1 MTDLTA
7 STRRAK
13 IVCTIGPA
21 SRDPEM
27 LRQMLRAGMDV
38 ARINFSHT
46 GQDEARQVIDLARSI
61 AHEEGRPL
69 AILTDLQGPK
79 IRVGDLPEPLQ
90 LVEGQRYTIVT
101 QAQEAGA
108 VDLQGPPRIPTT
120 YKALWGDVTA
130 GDRILLDDGH
140 LELRV
145 EAVAEGAVEVAALN
159 GGLLH
164 SQKGINLPGVDVQ
177 APSMTEADLANAEF
191 SAGLDVDYLAL
202 SFVRR
207 PSDVSD
213 LRKVAG
219 DGPLLIAKVE
229 KDQAV
234 RSLPEIMGAADGVMV
249 ARGDLGVEMPYE
261 EVPIVQKRTLR
272 LGRELIRISITATQ
286 MLESM
291 TRSPRPTR
299 AEVSDVAN
307 ALLDGTDAV
316 MLSAETA
323 TGEYPVEAVAT
334 MDRVIRRIEREKS
347 FVFDASDMVPSRGF
361 AAVQHT
367 PSAAIA
373 AASVE
378 ALTRLGCRF
387 MVTFTRSGFTARVV
401 AAQRP
406 PVPILAVTDQ
416 ERTYRQL
423 ALVWGVV
430 PILVQGDEINYD
442 TLLSGACDYALEAGL
457 GDSGERFIVTAGV
470 PFHVAGTTNMMKIEV
485 LP

>member
-1 MTDLTA
+1 
-7 STRRAK
+7 
-13 IVCTIGPA
+13 
-21 SRDPEM
+21 M
-27 LRQMLRAGMDV
+27 LRQMLHAGMDV

-46 GQDEARQVIDLARSI
+46 SQDQAKQVIDRVRSLA
-61 AHEEGRPL
+61 AEEGQPL
-69 AILTDLQGPK
+69 AILADLQGPK
-79 IRVGDLPEPLQ
+79 IRVGDLPKPLE
-90 LVEGQRYTIVT
+90 LKEGQRYTIVT
-101 QAQEAGA
+101 QSPEAISD
-108 VDLQGPPRIPTT
+108 DLHEPTRIPTT
-120 YKALWGDVTA
+120 YEALSGDVSA
-130 GDRILLDDGH
+130 GDRILLDDGNF
-140 LELRV
+140 ELRV
-145 EAVAEGAVEVAALN
+145 EAVADGAVEVTALN
-159 GGLLH
+159 GGLLE
-164 SQKGINLPGVDVQ
+164 SQKGMNLPGVDVQ
-177 APSMTEADLANAEF
+177 APSMTEADRANAEF

-207 PSDVSD
+207 PSDVAD
-213 LRKVAG
+213 LRKCAG
-219 DGPLLIAKVE
+219 DGPLLIAKIE

-234 RSLPEIMGAADGVMV
+234 RSLPEIMGAADGIMV
-249 ARGDLGVEMPYE
+249 ARGDLGVELPYE
-261 EVPIVQKRTLR
+261 EVPIVQKRTLQ

-291 TRSPRPTR
+291 THSPRPTR

-323 TGEYPVEAVAT
+323 TGDYPVEAVAT
-334 MDRVIRRIEREKS
+334 MDRIIRRIEREKT
-347 FVFDASDMVPSRGF
+347 FRFDTSDMASGRDF

-378 ALTRLGCRF
+378 AISRLGCRF

-406 PVPILAVTDQ
+406 PVPILGVTDQ

-442 TLLSGACDYALEAGL
+442 SLLSGACGHALEAGI